1 MNFNRQKLLKWL
13 KPIGLILIGA
23 ILGCFAIILWFC
35 LSKTTVSSATSYD
48 PWQISYYIFQIIGVI
63 ATVAAVVVALFK
75 EAIMKW
81 LYAPSLKIS
90 LIDNGISEN
99 LPNENQRVPEAT
111 AFECYA
117 KIENVGSLASF
128 GCKVNIS
135 DIKFGKTKANVKS
148 IKSTNTKQLRW
159 SSPAVDIPI
168 GIPSKIKLFEIV
180 NPDSIGTPSSAP
192 STQKALITFNGCE
205 LKKHHTEK
213 GVWIIEYFIS
223 SKNGEAKLFEATI
236 EWNGEFKSRA
246 TDMAE
251 ILKVQIE
258 EKQ

>member
-1 MNFNRQKLLKWL
+1 MNFNRQKLLRWI

-23 ILGCFAIILWFC
+23 ILGCFGVVTWFC
-35 LSKTTVSSATSYD
+35 LSKTKIVTQPSYD

-63 ATVAAVVVALFK
+63 GTVAAVIVALFK

-90 LIDNGISEN
+90 LIDNGITEN
-99 LPNENQRVPEAT
+99 LSNETQRVPEAI
-111 AFECYA
+111 AFECFA
-117 KIENVGSLASF
+117 QIENVGSLASL

-135 DIKFGKTKANVKS
+135 DIKFGKTKSSIKS
-148 IKSTNTKQLRW
+148 IKTTNTKQLWW
-159 SSPAVDIPI
+159 SSQAVDIPI

-180 NPDSIGTPSSAP
+180 NPNSVGTPSSTP
-192 STQKALITFNGCE
+192 NSQKALISFNGCE
-205 LKKHHTEK
+205 LKKHHAEK

-223 SKNGEAKLFEATI
+223 SKNGEAKLFETAI

-258 EKQ
+258 EK